1 VVEPLTSDFETLW
14 NDGEFR
20 LSRSAKAGSSC
31 PVLLLT
37 SAVDQP
43 APSSSA
49 RLEHAYDL
57 RSELD
62 PSWAARPLELIHDH
76 GKPAL
81 LIEDHGGEVLARL
94 LGKPWELDLFLR
106 VAIGITAALERLHQR
121 GLFHRDIKP
130 ANVYVNISTGQ
141 AWLSGFGLA
150 SRLPRERQTPEPPE
164 TLAGTLAYMAPEQT
178 GRMNRSIDS
187 RSDLYSLG
195 VMLYQLLT
203 GSLPFTAFN
212 PMEWVHCHIA
222 RRPVPPNERLDN
234 IPIAVSQIIMR
245 LLAKTVEERYQTA
258 TGLECDLRRCLGEWK
273 AHRHVVEFPL
283 GQHDTPDRLLI
294 PEKLYGRERE
304 IDALLAAFDR
314 VVKGGA
320 PELVLVSGYS
330 GIGKSSVVNELHKVV
345 APPRGLFASG
355 KFDRYKRDIPYS
367 TLVQAFQSL
376 VRPLLGKSDAELA
389 IWRGAFLEALALNAR
404 LMTDLIPELKLI
416 IGDQAPVPDLEPQ
429 QAQSRFQLVFRR
441 FIGVFAR
448 PEHPLAL
455 FLDDLQ
461 WLDAAT
467 LDLLEDLLTRS
478 DLRHLMLIGAY
489 RDNEVDAAHPLMLK
503 LKVMRKLEAIGAQQ
517 QEVRLAALAPDD
529 LGQLIAD
536 ALRSD
541 PADAGPLV
549 QLVHEK
555 TAGNPFFVIQFL
567 YSLAEEGLLSFDH
580 DASRWSWD
588 LDRIREKGYTDNVV
602 DLMVDKLTRLPVE
615 TQQALQQL
623 ACLGNVAAIAT
634 LSNVLETPEERVH
647 ADLWPAVCQDLIERL
662 EGSYKFTHDRVQEA
676 SYSMIPE
683 ALRAEVHLRIGR
695 LLVAETPADKREE
708 AIFEIVNQL
717 NRSAGLII
725 SQEERDQLAELNLLA
740 GKRAKGATAY
750 ASALTY
756 LMAGGA
762 LLKDDC
768 WERRRELI
776 FALELNRA
784 ECEFLT
790 GQLSAAEERLAALS
804 NRATTIVESAIVSCL
819 RMDVS
824 TTLNLSGR
832 AVAFCLDYLRH
843 VGIEWSP
850 HPTEEEMRREYE
862 RIWSLL
868 GNRTI
873 EDLIDLPLMEDPASL
888 ATVDVLIKV
897 LPPAKQ
903 TDENLAALTICK
915 AVSLSIEHGN
925 CDASCVAYEWL
936 ARIAGP
942 HFGDYQAGFRFGHVG
957 FELVERRGLKRY
969 QASTQHCFAIFVV
982 RWTKHVRA
990 CVEMLRRTF
999 ELANRIGDLTY
1010 AAYVCHNLNS
1020 DLLFAGETLP
1030 QVQAEAKHGL
1040 EFAEKMRFGLVIDI
1054 ITTQLA
1060 FVRTLRGFTPKFGCF
1075 DDAQFNESS
1084 IEFDL
1089 SSGQRL
1095 ATIACRYWIRKLQAR
1110 CIAGDYATAI
1120 DAASQ
1125 AQPLL
1130 WTVSAL
1136 FEEADYHFYGA
1147 LAQAACC
1154 DSAPAGERL
1163 QHRNA
1168 VAAHRKQLQVWA
1180 EHCPE
1185 NFENRVALVDAE
1197 LARIEGRVLDAEQ
1210 LYEQAIH
1217 SAQANGFVHN
1227 EALADELAAR
1237 FAAARGFKD
1246 IAHLYLRKAR
1256 YGYLRWGADGKVRQ
1270 LEEMYPHLRA
1280 EEPPPGPT
1288 STIATPVEQLD
1299 LATVIKVSQAVS
1311 SEIVLEKLIHT
1322 VMRTAIEQAGAE
1334 RGLLIL
1340 ARGGEQRIAAEATT
1354 SGDTVNVEPRDMPV
1368 GEALLP
1374 ESLVRYVIRTHEN
1387 VILDDALA
1395 RNPVSVDPYIVQQ
1408 RARSILCLPLINQAK
1423 LSGLLYLENNLTPH
1437 VFTPERI
1444 TVLKVLA
1451 SQAAISLENS
1461 RLYRDLANR
1470 EGKIRRL
1477 VDANIL
1483 GICLWS
1489 LEGVIVGANEAF
1501 LRLVQYGRE
1510 DLVASRV
1517 RWTDLTPAE
1526 WRERA
1531 ERALAELN
1539 STGTFQPFETEYF
1552 RKNGSRVPVL
1562 IGGALFEEGGN
1573 EGVAFVLDLS
1583 EQKRAE
1589 ESLRSSEA
1597 ELLQAQ
1603 RISHTG
1609 SWKHDLASGTV
1620 IITPEVIRIFDI
1632 QPEEDGS
1639 KAEFFFSRIHPED
1652 RPGEASNYERAAL
1665 SKADFETDYRIV
1677 LLDGSVR
1684 HVHNIGHP
1692 KLNEAGDLVE
1702 FVGTVIDVTAA
1713 KEAEKKIRQSERE
1726 ARQLLDL
1733 SPLHITLLGP
1743 DGDRIYNNHAALD
1756 YFGLTLEAWQGS
1768 DTHSLIHPQDAELG
1782 VFEVPRKFLEGAPF
1796 EVEMRLRRR
1805 DGQYRWFQYRFSPM
1819 LDEHGCITRWYGAGT
1834 DIDDRKVA
1842 EQRLQDENVS
1852 LREEIDR
1859 ASMFEE
1865 IVGTS
1870 EALKK
1875 VVSRISRV
1883 APTESGVLITGETG
1897 TGKELVARA
1906 IHRRSRRSK
1915 YPFVSV
1921 NCAAIPRDLIASE
1934 LFGHEKGAFTG
1945 ATQRRSGRF
1954 ELAAGGTIFL
1964 DEVGDLPVETQ
1975 VSLLRVLQEREFERV
1990 GGSGSIQTDVRVLA
2004 ATNRDLESAIATGT
2018 FRSDLF
2024 YRLNVFPIEM
2034 PPLRERREDIPLLV
2048 EYFLERYARKA
2059 GKTFKAVD
2067 RKSLDLLQSYPWPG
2081 NIRELQNVIERSV
2094 IVNETETFSVD
2105 KSWLYRQPR
2114 AQQQQ
2119 SHPQLSK
2126 MPVSKEKELIEA
2138 VLRECGGRVSGS
2150 AGAAAK
2156 LGIPGSTLESKIK
2169 SLKIDK
2175 NRFRGTA

>member
-1 VVEPLTSDFETLW
+1 MGEPLSSDFETLW

-20 LSRSAKAGSSC
+20 LSRSAKAGAAC
-31 PVLLLT
+31 PVLVLT

-106 VAIGITAALERLHQR
+106 VAVGITSALGRLHQR

-130 ANVYVNISTGQ
+130 ANVFVNTSTGE

-150 SRLPRERQTPEPPE
+150 SRLPRARQTPEPPE
-164 TLAGTLAYMAPEQT
+164 TIAGTLAYMAPEQT
-178 GRMNRSIDS
+178 GRTNRSIDS

-195 VMLYQLLT
+195 VTLYQLLT
-203 GSLPFTAFN
+203 GSLPFTASD
-212 PMEWVHCHIA
+212 PMVWVHCHIA
-222 RRPVPPNERLDN
+222 RRPVPPSERLDN
-234 IPIAVSQIIMR
+234 IPIPVSQIIMR
-245 LLAKTVEERYQTA
+245 LLAKTAEERYQTA
-258 TGLECDLRRCLGEWK
+258 TGLESDLRRCLAEWEAHGE
-273 AHRHVVEFPL
+273 VIEFPL
-283 GQHDTPDRLLI
+283 GQYDTPDRLLI

-304 IDALLAAFDR
+304 VDALLAAFDR
-314 VVKGGA
+314 VVEGGA

-330 GIGKSSVVNELHKVV
+330 GIGKSSVVNELHMVV

-355 KFDRYKRDIPYS
+355 KFDQHKRDIPYS
-367 TLVQAFQSL
+367 TLVQGFQSL

-389 IWRGAFLEALALNAR
+389 IWRGAFLEALELNAR

-416 IGDQAPVPDLEPQ
+416 IGDQAPIPELEPQ

-461 WLDAAT
+461 WLDVAT

-478 DLRHLMLIGAY
+478 DLRHLTLIGAY
-489 RDNEVDAAHPLMLK
+489 RDHEVDAAHPLT
-503 LKVMRKLEAIGAQQ
+503 RKLEAIRQAGAQV
-517 QEVRLAALAPDD
+517 QEVRLAPLARND

-536 ALRSD
+536 ALRCD
-541 PADAGPLV
+541 PADAAPLV

-567 YSLAEEGLLSFDH
+567 YSLADEGLLRFDQ
-580 DASRWSWD
+580 DAAGWSWD
-588 LDRIREKGYTDNVV
+588 LGRIDDKGYTDNVV
-602 DLMVDKLTRLPVE
+602 DLMLGKVTRLPPE
-615 TQQALQQL
+615 TQHALQQF
-623 ACLGNVAAIAT
+623 ACLGNVGATPT
-634 LSNVLETPEERVH
+634 LSAVLETPEEQVH
-647 ADLWPAVCQDLIERL
+647 AVLWPAVRQELIERL
-662 EGSYKFTHDRVQEA
+662 EGSYKFVHDRVQEA
-676 SYSMIPE
+676 AYSLIPE

-695 LLVAETPADKREE
+695 LLVTETPSDKREE
-708 AIFEIVNQL
+708 AIFEI
-717 NRSAGLII
+717 
-725 SQEERDQLAELNLLA
+725 LNLLG
-740 GKRAKGATAY
+740 GKRAKGSTAY

-756 LMAGGA
+756 LVAGGE

-768 WERRRELI
+768 WERRHELI

-790 GQLSAAEERLAALS
+790 GRLSAAEERLAALA
-804 NRATTIVESAIVSCL
+804 NRATTIVELAIVACL

-850 HPTEEEMRREYE
+850 HPNEEEVLREYE
-862 RIWSLL
+862 CIWSLL

-873 EDLIDLPLMEDPASL
+873 EDLIDLPLMDDPAFL

-903 TDENLAALTICK
+903 TDENLASLTICK
-915 AVSLSIEHGN
+915 AVSLSLAHGN

-942 HFGDYQAGFRFGHVG
+942 HFGDYKDGFRFGHVG

-969 QASTQHCFAIFVV
+969 QASTHHCFAIFVV

-990 CVEMLRRTF
+990 CVDLLRRTF

-1060 FVRTLRGFTPKFGCF
+1060 LVRTLRGFTPTFGRF
-1075 DDAQFNESS
+1075 DDAQFNESR

-1089 SSGQRL
+1089 SSGRRL

-1120 DAASQ
+1120 DAASK

-1136 FEEADYHFYGA
+1136 FEEAEYHFYGA

-1163 QHRNA
+1163 QHLNA
-1168 VAAHRKQLQVWA
+1168 VAAHHKQLQVWV
-1180 EHCPE
+1180 ENCPE
-1185 NFENRVALVDAE
+1185 NFENRSALVGAE
-1197 LARIEGRVLDAEQ
+1197 IARIEGRVLDAEQ

-1237 FAAARGFKD
+1237 FYAARGFED

-1256 YGYLRWGADGKVRQ
+1256 YGYQRWGADGKVRQ
-1270 LEEMYPHLRA
+1270 LDQLDPRLGA
-1280 EEPPPGPT
+1280 EEPASGPT
-1288 STIATPVEQLD
+1288 STIATPVEHLD

-1322 VMRTAIEQAGAE
+1322 LMRTAIEQAGAE

-1354 SGDTVNVEPRDMPV
+1354 SGDMVNVQPRDMPV
-1368 GEALLP
+1368 SEAMLP
-1374 ESLVRYVIRTHEN
+1374 ESLVRYVMRTHEN
-1387 VILDDALA
+1387 VILDDASA
-1395 RNPVSVDPYIVQQ
+1395 RNPVSVDPYIVQH

-1470 EGKIRRL
+1470 EGRIRRL

-1501 LRLVQYGRE
+1501 LRMLQYGRE
-1510 DLVASRV
+1510 DLVSSRV

-1531 ERALAELN
+1531 ERALSELN

-1597 ELLQAQ
+1597 ELLDAQ

-1609 SWKHDLASGTV
+1609 SWKHDLESGTV
-1620 IITPEVIRIFDI
+1620 TITPEVIRIFDI
-1632 QPEEDGS
+1632 QPGEDGS
-1639 KAEFFFSRIHPED
+1639 TAEFFFSRIHPED

-1665 SKADFETDYRIV
+1665 SKTDFETDYRIV
-1677 LLDGSVR
+1677 LPDGSLR
-1684 HVHNIGHP
+1684 HVHNVGHP

-1713 KEAEKKIRQSERE
+1713 KEAERKIRQSERE

-1733 SPLHITLLGP
+1733 SPLHITLLGK
-1743 DGDRIYNNHAALD
+1743 DGDRIYNNRAALH
-1756 YFGLTLEAWQGS
+1756 YYGLTLKEWQGS
-1768 DTHSLIHPQDAELG
+1768 G
-1782 VFEVPRKFLEGAPF
+1782 
-1796 EVEMRLRRR
+1796 
-1805 DGQYRWFQYRFSPM
+1805 
-1819 LDEHGCITRWYGAGT
+1819 
-1834 DIDDRKVA
+1834 
-1842 EQRLQDENVS
+1842 
-1852 LREEIDR
+1852 
-1859 ASMFEE
+1859 
-1865 IVGTS
+1865 
-1870 EALKK
+1870 
-1875 VVSRISRV
+1875 
-1883 APTESGVLITGETG
+1883 
-1897 TGKELVARA
+1897 
-1906 IHRRSRRSK
+1906 
-1915 YPFVSV
+1915 
-1921 NCAAIPRDLIASE
+1921 
-1934 LFGHEKGAFTG
+1934 
-1945 ATQRRSGRF
+1945 
-1954 ELAAGGTIFL
+1954 
-1964 DEVGDLPVETQ
+1964 
-1975 VSLLRVLQEREFERV
+1975 
-1990 GGSGSIQTDVRVLA
+1990 
-2004 ATNRDLESAIATGT
+2004 
-2018 FRSDLF
+2018 
-2024 YRLNVFPIEM
+2024 
-2034 PPLRERREDIPLLV
+2034 
-2048 EYFLERYARKA
+2048 
-2059 GKTFKAVD
+2059 
-2067 RKSLDLLQSYPWPG
+2067 
-2081 NIRELQNVIERSV
+2081 
-2094 IVNETETFSVD
+2094 
-2105 KSWLYRQPR
+2105 
-2114 AQQQQ
+2114 
-2119 SHPQLSK
+2119 
-2126 MPVSKEKELIEA
+2126 
-2138 VLRECGGRVSGS
+2138 
-2150 AGAAAK
+2150 
-2156 LGIPGSTLESKIK
+2156 
-2169 SLKIDK
+2169 
-2175 NRFRGTA
+2175 